1 MPSFKLVSKF
11 KPMGDQPQA
20 IEKLVANLDMG
31 VLRQTLLGVTG
42 SGKTF
47 TMANVIERVQ
57 KPTLVISHNKTLAAQ
72 LYQEFKEFF
81 PESAMHYFVSYY
93 DYYQPEA
100 YIPSTDTYIE
110 KDAKINELIDGLR
123 HASTASLLTRNDV
136 IIVASVSCIYGIGDP
151 EEYEKVA
158 NELKIGQKISPREV
172 ARYLVLLQYHR
183 NDFDPRQ
190 GEFRIRGD
198 MVEIHS
204 PSGEEIIVVEF
215 SGNSIEKITVRK
227 VGTLNPKPYTP
238 NPIKIFPAKHF
249 VTPRQKLEL
258 AIKNIKQEA
267 KERVAYFKKS
277 GKLLEAQRLAE
288 RTNFDMEMLKETG
301 YCNGIE
307 NYSRHLSFRE
317 PGSPP
322 YTLIDYFNYAYGQQG
337 DRDSLGVPVS
347 KNWLCFIDESHAT
360 VPQLRGMYEGDFA
373 RKKTLVEYGFRL
385 PSAIDNRPL
394 KFPEFNKKVGPI
406 IYVSAT
412 PADYELKMSVCKKLE
427 AGSRKSEVAIAEQL
441 IRPTGLLDPK
451 IEVRKTAGQ
460 IKDVIREIKKRVA
473 KKERSLVLALTK
485 RLAEDIAEYLAEA
498 GIKTTYLHS
507 EIKTLDRPEILKGLR
522 LGNYDAVVGINLL
535 REGLDLPEVSFIAIL
550 DADKEGFLRNE
561 RTLLQITGRAARHLN
576 GEVIMYADTVTDSMK
591 RAMGETE
598 RRRQIQADYNAEHS
612 ITPQQIQKEIRKS
625 LLEEAK
631 GRQEEELAP
640 LIPQGPKKDVLKAL
654 EREMKRAAKEMNFE
668 LAARIR
674 DQIKKISKP

>member
-507 EIKTLDRPEILKGLR
+507 EIKTLDRPEILKDLR

>member
-172 ARYLVLLQYHR
+172 ACYLVLLQYHR

-507 EIKTLDRPEILKGLR
+507 EIKTLDRPEILKDLR

>member
-1 MPSFKLVSKF
+1 
-11 KPMGDQPQA
+11 MGDQPQA

-507 EIKTLDRPEILKGLR
+507 EIKTLDRPEILKDLR